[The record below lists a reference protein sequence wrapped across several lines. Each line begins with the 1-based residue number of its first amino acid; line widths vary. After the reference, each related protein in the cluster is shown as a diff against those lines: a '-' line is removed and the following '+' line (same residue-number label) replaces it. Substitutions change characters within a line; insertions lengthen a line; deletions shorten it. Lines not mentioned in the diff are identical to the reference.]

1 MMGNNSSMWR
11 AMLIFIVAFSL
22 LAVACNDSEETTYD
36 EATGVYDV
44 PDDDPEMDAAIAK
57 AKASIDDFIGHLK
70 SPQPGMDYFAVKKP
84 YRTRG
89 GTEEHIW
96 VEVTEFRD
104 SAFHGTIANE
114 PRDIEGI
121 TLGSLV
127 SVPKSEVTDWLI
139 TTPSGNLGGFTVAVL
154 EQRMGRG

>member
-1 MMGNNSSMWR
+1 MWR
-11 AMLIFIVAFSL
+11 AVTIFIVAFSL
-22 LAVACNDSEETTYD
+22 LAIGCNDSEETAYD
-36 EATGVYDV
+36 EATGIYDV

-70 SPQPGMDYFAVKKP
+70 SPQTGMDYFAVKKP
-84 YRTRG
+84 YPTRG

-104 SAFHGTIANE
+104 NAFHGTIANE

-121 TLGSLV
+121 TLGSPV
-127 SVPKSEVTDWLI
+127 SVAKSEITDWLI
-139 TTPSGNLGGFTVAVL
+139 TTPSGNLGGYTVAVL
-154 EQRMGRG
+154 EKRMAGG